1 MENLNLFFSKIKN
14 INFIQ
19 RLFSWGALK
28 SLSYEAFKE
37 YRDLESSMTDLKE
50 KLETSK
56 NTLIAL
62 ETEKAS
68 LLENKNDTGT
78 NLVIKDN
85 TIGNLEADI
94 KRLNDEISELSSQ
107 VAVFESQKEEDE
119 KTYKENIAQLNDVKE
134 NLESERTKIHE
145 DKLQEEM
152 DRQEAMKK
160 QWAVHEVEVEQCIK
174 MICQTHL
181 ITYVD
186 KVPFKGSPDNTLE
199 ICKEYIIFDSK
210 SPANDD
216 LTNFPKYIKD
226 QTDGVKKYAK
236 FEEVKKDI
244 YLVVPTNTIDVIPKR
259 SYNMGDYNVF
269 IITKDALE
277 PVILSLKKI
286 EEYEFAEQL
295 SPEERD
301 NICRVIGRFAHS
313 TKRKIQIDQYF
324 ANHFLELL
332 KKCKN
337 ELPHEILETVI
348 EFEKAEKLNPPVE
361 RRAKQILTKELS
373 DQSSNINKEAEIRE
387 VQIPNNFN
395 DVKKLD

>member
-1 MENLNLFFSKIKN
+1 
-14 INFIQ
+14 
-19 RLFSWGALK
+19 
-28 SLSYEAFKE
+28 
-37 YRDLESSMTDLKE
+37 
-50 KLETSK
+50 
-56 NTLIAL
+56 
-62 ETEKAS
+62 
-68 LLENKNDTGT
+68 
-78 NLVIKDN
+78 
-85 TIGNLEADI
+85 
-94 KRLNDEISELSSQ
+94 
-107 VAVFESQKEEDE
+107 
-119 KTYKENIAQLNDVKE
+119 
-134 NLESERTKIHE
+134 
-145 DKLQEEM
+145 
-152 DRQEAMKK
+152 MKK

-373 DQSSNINKEAEIRE
+373 EQSSNINKEAEIRE